1 MRIVRK
7 VSTPVLAWVAAL
19 STWALIVQGA
29 VVRATGSGAGCG
41 SHWPTCNGAIVPL
54 SPTAE
59 TLVEFSHRLLSLLIL
74 AFGAWLLVRA
84 FRGRK
89 ANPGLWV
96 FSLAAFI
103 FLLTEALL
111 GAATVLFGLTGDNA
125 TVARGLM
132 VSAHLVNSLLL
143 VGALTGA
150 VVYAKEGRGLW
161 PLRVREQGLLSTVL
175 GVGIVGM
182 LVLMFSGGIA
192 AMGDTMF
199 PAESLREGL
208 VQDFH
213 PEAHLLIRLRILHPL
228 IAITVGIYLFL
239 SLGLSWLLKPVS
251 AAKRI
256 AQVLFGVYVA
266 QLVIGSANLA
276 FLAPIPL
283 QLLHLTTATLAFALL
298 AALSVYALGEGAGV
312 TRGVARDGTRETV
325 TQGAAHPLKDVA
337 EPSFAPLGAEKA

>member
-1 MRIVRK
+1 MRGMTRK
-7 VSTPVLAWVAAL
+7 ISTPVLAWVAAL

-41 SHWPTCNGAIVPL
+41 SHWPTCNGAVVPL
-54 SPTAE
+54 SPSAE

-74 AFGAWLLVRA
+74 GFGAWLLVRA

-89 ANPGLWV
+89 ENPGLWV

-111 GAATVLFGLTGDNA
+111 GAVTVLFGLTGDNT

-161 PLRVREQGLLSTVL
+161 PLRVREQGLLTTVL
-175 GVGIVGM
+175 GVGLVGM

-199 PAESLREGL
+199 PASSLREGL
-208 VQDFH
+208 AQDFH
-213 PEAHLLIRLRILHPL
+213 PEAHPLIRLRILHPL

-312 TRGVARDGTRETV
+312 TRGV
-325 TQGAAHPLKDVA
+325 TQGATQPPKDAA

>member
-1 MRIVRK
+1 MPK
-7 VSTPVLAWVAAL
+7 VSTPVLAWTAAL
-19 STWALIVQGA
+19 ATWALIIQGA

-41 SHWPTCNGAIVPL
+41 SHWPTCNGAVVPL
-54 SPTAE
+54 SPSTE
-59 TLVEFSHRLLSLLIL
+59 TLIEFSHRLLSLLIL

-84 FRGRK
+84 FRSRK
-89 ANPGLWV
+89 DNPGLWV
-96 FSLAAFI
+96 FSFAAFF

-111 GAATVLFGLTGDNA
+111 GAATVLFGLTGDNT

-199 PAESLREGL
+199 PASSLREGIA
-208 VQDFH
+208 QDFH
-213 PEAHLLIRLRILHPL
+213 PEAHPLIRLRILHPL

-239 SLGLSWLLKPVS
+239 SLGLSWLLKPVG

-256 AQVLFGVYVA
+256 AQTLFGVYVA

-298 AALSVYALGEGAGV
+298 AALSVYALGEPVSAAYPGKVQQAG
-312 TRGVARDGTRETV
+312 
-325 TQGAAHPLKDVA
+325 QHPVPDIA
-337 EPSFAPLGAEKA
+337 SPEPSFAARVGPEKA